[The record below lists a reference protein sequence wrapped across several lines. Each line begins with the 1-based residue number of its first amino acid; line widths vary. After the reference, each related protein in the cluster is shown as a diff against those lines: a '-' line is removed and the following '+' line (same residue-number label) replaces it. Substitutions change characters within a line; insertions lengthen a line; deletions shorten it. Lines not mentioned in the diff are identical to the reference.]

1 MIDNL
6 DTVVKNLRKV
16 KNKITKKT
24 NNLFLKNSAKWI
36 SNRADQL
43 LEISLTHES
52 GYFHTNIKE
61 WNIIITD
68 NYVKLENNYENSA
81 AVEFGIGVVGKE
93 NPHEHASQSY
103 YQYDMRWN
111 TDEQGRWSFY
121 DQNGDFWYK
130 FSGYKGKSFLYNAF
144 MEYLQNKIYI
154 QIYQEAFD
162 KAMKGVVN

>member
-1 MIDNL
+1 MIENL

-16 KNKITKKT
+16 KQQIQNRI

-43 LEISLTHES
+43 LEMNLTHES

-61 WNIIITD
+61 WNILITD

-81 AVEFGIGVVGKE
+81 AVEFGIGVKGKE
-93 NPHEHASQSY
+93 NPHESASTSY

-144 MEYLQNKIYI
+144 MEYKQSNIYT

-162 KAMKGVVN
+162 EVMKGVV